1 MLKERN
7 IISIE
12 EYNEIQ
18 ALRSSCSSQIM
29 KSSQLVYHKHYIFQP
44 TDSLVINQLLIRAID
59 CKEYNIELTENEM
72 NVINTLPLHDYLPQL
87 LNSKCDRI
95 FITGL
100 FIIYSLNKVIE
111 ECVDTHNLN
120 IIFDRVLKIRSK
132 KMQYKNILNNIM
144 IMFTSDYEMFNKIDT
159 YCGRSVLLEIMIAN
173 QNLNTIYLSAFVQ
186 ILGELVN
193 NSSIYNNYY
202 YLLLF
207 IYLFILYR

>member
-120 IIFDRVLKIRSK
+120 TIFDRVLKIRSK

-207 IYLFILYR
+207 TYLFILYR